1 MEDKQNPTHWDPVGQ
16 PKTIAV
22 TAHTLSCLDF
32 PAYPLFACHLRQLYS
47 TTDCVVVDEELKKAL
62 WDPSRQKALVSGRFA
77 DAGERLQ
84 ESVWGQ

>member
-1 MEDKQNPTHWDPVGQ
+1 MLPVLIFFFSHESSKYSFLQ
-16 PKTIAV
+16 
-22 TAHTLSCLDF
+22 LFS
-32 PAYPLFACHLRQLYS
+32 YPLFACHLRQLYS